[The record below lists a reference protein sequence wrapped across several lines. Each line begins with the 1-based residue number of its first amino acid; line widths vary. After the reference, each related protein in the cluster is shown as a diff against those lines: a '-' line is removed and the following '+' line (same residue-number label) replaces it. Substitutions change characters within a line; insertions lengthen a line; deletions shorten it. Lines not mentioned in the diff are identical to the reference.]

1 MKTFD
6 EIREG
11 IGVKVL
17 RKGKEVKPTPKIG
30 VKKIVKGKEVTEI
43 SKDMKGRYIKKAADD
58 MAKSADRL
66 ARADRNTDPKTVGR
80 ASRNFVNRRKGI
92 AKAVEG
98 NLYEMEMLTHKKKI
112 AAAQKEFNK
121 AAAAHA
127 KAADVHND
135 EAAKHSKAYIKAMR
149 AKGHKG
155 PVGLNVDPPPGGREH
170 PSFHRGNAHKR
181 YFNLHHDASKGN
193 IAASHRAA
201 MGADRHAQHVDDK
214 HDKHAIKLHNNMVDA
229 HHKLQA
235 AKKASPLHKAKSAIH
250 KLAKKV
256 GVSEAKVNEISNK
269 KLGQYFD
276 KATAQRRKSI
286 DYFDKSTAHTQRPAT
301 VKIHTDR
308 LKRRHKGIG
317 SVIKRD
323 MAGPDQ
329 KYVTRP
335 SMGDRIKQGAKGD
348 SMTTKRAD
356 QLHKSYKTRKEDA
369 TDDAVK
375 AFLKKGGKIKKLAPG
390 KAAGYHGKDDPGSDV
405 HGMMDRG
412 DTKGMPRKKKIKSMG
427 ASPRGKRE
435 GVEEKF
441 NFRVNVDG
449 FPEMFMSGNSPGEV
463 KTALRKLVKQPSMI
477 KSVDRM
483 TKHDLKK
490 TRRKQAQVGESKD
503 KTKVNE
509 LSKDTLQSY
518 HKKSQD
524 HMTTALKTNDPEMKK
539 KFGKRLSGS
548 GRAYQRLKKMG
559 EEYKYDYGTPESVKL
574 MKKMTPGQNED
585 AFTQKAVERG
595 KVKVGASKARID
607 AIKKDHDAKKK
618 ADDDA
623 IKRLRGENRRDR
635 LRAKLAAV
643 GKDMKKTNDG
653 IKKAAGIE
661 DKPKQRLGSDGK
673 PFKPSIFKS

>member
-1 MKTFD
+1 
-6 EIREG
+6 
-11 IGVKVL
+11 
-17 RKGKEVKPTPKIG
+17 
-30 VKKIVKGKEVTEI
+30 
-43 SKDMKGRYIKKAADD
+43 S
-58 MAKSADRL
+58 
-66 ARADRNTDPKTVGR
+66 
-80 ASRNFVNRRKGI
+80 
-92 AKAVEG
+92 
-98 NLYEMEMLTHKKKI
+98 
-112 AAAQKEFNK
+112 
-121 AAAAHA
+121 
-127 KAADVHND
+127 
-135 EAAKHSKAYIKAMR
+135 
-149 AKGHKG
+149 
-155 PVGLNVDPPPGGREH
+155 
-170 PSFHRGNAHKR
+170 
-181 YFNLHHDASKGN
+181 
-193 IAASHRAA
+193 
-201 MGADRHAQHVDDK
+201 
-214 HDKHAIKLHNNMVDA
+214 
-229 HHKLQA
+229 
-235 AKKASPLHKAKSAIH
+235 
-250 KLAKKV
+250 
-256 GVSEAKVNEISNK
+256 EISNK
-269 KLGQYFD
+269 KLAQYKQ
-276 KATAQRRKSI
+276 KAGDQYQKSR
-286 DYFDKSTAHTQRPAT
+286 DYLDGPKFPVDTQRPAT
-301 VKIHTDR
+301 VKKHTDR

-559 EEYKYDYGTPESVKL
+559 EEYKYDYGTPESVK
-574 MKKMTPGQNED
+574 
-585 AFTQKAVERG
+585 
-595 KVKVGASKARID
+595 
-607 AIKKDHDAKKK
+607 
-618 ADDDA
+618 
-623 IKRLRGENRRDR
+623 
-635 LRAKLAAV
+635 
-643 GKDMKKTNDG
+643 
-653 IKKAAGIE
+653 
-661 DKPKQRLGSDGK
+661 
-673 PFKPSIFKS
+673 

>member
-6 EIREG
+6 EIRGLCNEG
-11 IGVKVL
+11 TVN
-17 RKGKEVKPTPKIG
+17 
-30 VKKIVKGKEVTEI
+30 EI

-112 AAAQKEFNK
+112 AAAQAKFD
-121 AAAAHA
+121 AARAAHH
-127 KAADVHND
+127 KARDAHND
-135 EAAKHSKAYIKAMR
+135 LAKKHGTAYIKAMK
-149 AKGHKG
+149 AKGHPRKG
-155 PVGLNVDPPPGGREH
+155 LIANPPAEAHDNADYKKYAAHSHYFDLHSRASE
-170 PSFHRGNAHKR
+170 GNFR
-181 YFNLHHDASKGN
+181 
-193 IAASHRAA
+193 ASHTLAK
-201 MGADRHAQHVDDK
+201 GVSGHFEHVPKKLDN
-214 HDKHAIKLHNNMVDA
+214 HAIKCHNNMVDA
-229 HHKLQA
+229 HHALQA
-235 AKKASPLHKAKSAIH
+235 AKKASPLHKAKSAVH
-250 KLAKKV
+250 KFAKKIGRKI
-256 GVSEAKVNEISNK
+256 GVTEANLDEISNK
-269 KLGQYFD
+269 KLAQYKQ
-276 KATAQRRKSI
+276 KAGDQYQKSRDYLDGPKFPVQR
-286 DYFDKSTAHTQRPAT
+286 QNPAA
-301 VKIHTDR
+301 VKRHTDR

-329 KYVTRP
+329 KYITRP

-574 MKKMTPGQNED
+574 MKKMTPGQNE
-585 AFTQKAVERG
+585 
-595 KVKVGASKARID
+595 
-607 AIKKDHDAKKK
+607 
-618 ADDDA
+618 
-623 IKRLRGENRRDR
+623 NRRDR

>member
-58 MAKSADRL
+58 MAKSADKM
-66 ARADRNTDPKTVGR
+66 ARQTRKDDPKVMGR
-80 ASRNFVNRRKGI
+80 ASARFVKRRKGI
-92 AKAVEG
+92 ARAVEG

-112 AAAQKEFNK
+112 AAAQKELNK

-135 EAAKHSKAYIKAMR
+135 EAAKHSKIYIKAMR

-155 PVGLNVDPPPGGREH
+155 PVGLAVDPPPGGREH
-170 PSFHRGNAHKR
+170 PSYHRGNAHKR
-181 YFNLHHDASKGN
+181 YFRLHHDASQGN

-214 HDKHAIKLHNNMVDA
+214 HDKNAIKLHNNMVDA

-301 VKIHTDR
+301 VKKHTDL

-323 MAGPDQ
+323 AASPGQ
-329 KYVTRP
+329 KYITSP
-335 SMGDRIKQGAKGD
+335 SRGDNIEKGVKGH
-348 SMTTKRAD
+348 SMSTKRAD
-356 QLHKSYKTRKEDA
+356 QLHKSYKNRKEDA

-490 TRRKQAQVGESKD
+490 TRRKQAQVGEEYKYDYGTPESVKLM
-503 KTKVNE
+503 KKMTPGQNETKISE

-524 HMTTALKTNDPEMKK
+524 HMTTALKTNNPDMKK

-548 GRAYQRLKKMG
+548 GRAHQRLKKMG
-559 EEYKYDYGTPESVKL
+559 AT
-574 MKKMTPGQNED
+574 ED
-585 AFTQKAVERG
+585 AFTQKAVDGG
-595 KVKVGASKARID
+595 KMKPPSKARLD
-607 AIKKDHDAKKK
+607 AIAKQQADKKK

-635 LRAKLAAV
+635 LRDKLAAI